1 MPLRY
6 RHDYAADLHRGLP
19 AGDLK
24 PAQEFPA
31 RDEGQV
37 RTAIQPISTGFELAG
52 NLRGVTA
59 LVPLVHL
66 PVLLAGPAPSGST
79 GTSRRCRGC
88 LPPSPSSPGVR

>member
-66 PVLLAGPAPSGST
+66 PVSLAGPGPSGRA
-79 GTSRRCRGC
+79 GPSRRCRG
-88 LPPSPSSPGVR
+88 